1 MYPTCVSSKLCKFI
15 QCSHATFSQQHNI
28 RSKLLKFYQ
37 CNSQKKQY
45 SFSSKINLI
54 VYVRAHPRPETCYCN
69 FSRFAFL
76 LSIILVKLFIRFQ
89 LSSKLS
95 LKEKTLVRRTL
106 KNLQAKLNS
115 NNCIRF
121 PGINKIYSTKIKT
134 SDSLIK

>member
-1 MYPTCVSSKLCKFI
+1 MSEHTHVPRRAIAIFHV
-15 QCSHATFSQQHNI
+15 
-28 RSKLLKFYQ
+28 LL
-37 CNSQKKQY
+37 
-45 SFSSKINLI
+45 
-54 VYVRAHPRPETCYCN
+54 
-69 FSRFAFL
+69 FL
-76 LSIILVKLFIRFQ
+76 FFIILVKLFIRFQ

-121 PGINKIYSTKIKT
+121 YGINKIYSTKIKT